1 MIGERGDGVSVTLKK
16 TIALV
21 ASVFV
26 LHLLAI
32 MTYAELWSNIL
43 ATTGDLLAIG
53 IVFRAV
59 FTADNRK
66 YRTNYIL
73 IGVGILFWGLADLM
87 WFIYESILQ
96 KAPEESTLIA
106 LLYTGTNVFL
116 CAAVVLYAI
125 IRLRKWD
132 VVQFLLDAVCFSAAL
147 LWLLWVVLFDMNG
160 EAVRVLLSDDIT
172 STLCIWMD
180 VFVLIFIGVWYLS
193 IRSGK
198 IPVFFGLL
206 TGMIYLFSLTD
217 LVYYYQFALRQYI
230 PNSYLDATYLLS
242 LLGMAVAIQLFY
254 TQYPHSFQDDQNMNS
269 NIGNRHKGVILL
281 AGPVLIFLFRGTYIA
296 LQDIAFYVG
305 LAALHVFAS
314 NYILKSVTN
323 REMLDREV
331 KMNQTLEKLVLER
344 TRDLEIKNEELRNKN
359 AELKHINNHDS
370 LTGLYN
376 RRYFL
381 EKLNEQ
387 IMGVSGE
394 EEVLLILWNVDNL
407 NGLNNTYGH
416 DIGDQILVLLADRVQ
431 TAMGSVGV
439 LSRLGGDEFA
449 FAMRGTFHNHE
460 YMTVAQ
466 RILDVCEMPLI
477 IGDYTFHIT
486 VGMGVARYPLCSA
499 DPVILMKH
507 ADVAMRFTKDTG
519 RETHISLYIDID
531 TTVKRKYRIGSYLK
545 NCNLDDELV
554 LYFQPQFRMADRKL
568 IGMEALLRWN
578 SPVLGLVGPDEF
590 IPVAEEENLI
600 IPIGNWVI
608 DNAVRQIAAW
618 NHTYGKDLRMGINIS
633 PKQLDQVSLLSHLAE
648 TVLRCDAHFSWLDI
662 EITES
667 ITLDNE
673 DSAAKLNQYFKG
685 KGMTISIDDFGTGY
699 SSLGYLNILS
709 FDRLKIAKPLIDNIT
724 EDESNRKIVSSIILL
739 AQSLGLQTIAEGV
752 ENKEQFDLLLSLGCD
767 QMQGFY
773 LGRPVP
779 AKRFAD
785 TFLEASREQAL

>member
-1 MIGERGDGVSVTLKK
+1 MTAAMRK
-16 TIALV
+16 TIAITV
-21 ASVFV
+21 SVFALYLV
-26 LHLLAI
+26 SVMMQAQ
-32 MTYAELWSNIL
+32 LWSDIL
-43 ATTGDLLAIG
+43 ATAGDLLAIG
-53 IVFRAV
+53 IVFHTV
-59 FTADNRK
+59 FTTDNRM

-73 IGVGILFWGLADLM
+73 IGMGMLCWGVADLT
-87 WFIYESILQ
+87 WFIYDNLLQ
-96 KAPEESTLIA
+96 KVPGESTLIA

-125 IRLRKWD
+125 FRLRKWD

-147 LWLLWVVLFDMNG
+147 LWLLWVVMFDMNG

-172 STLCIWMD
+172 STICIWMD
-180 VFVLIFIGVWYLS
+180 VFVLILIGIWYLS
-193 IRSGK
+193 VRKGK
-198 IPVFFGLL
+198 IPTFFGLL

-242 LLGMAVAIQLFY
+242 LLGMAVATQLY
-254 TQYPHSFQDDQNMNS
+254 YKQHPHSFQDDQNSNS

-281 AGPVLIFLFRGTYIA
+281 AGPVLIFLFRGAYIA

-305 LAALHVFAS
+305 LAVLHVFAS

-323 REMLDREV
+323 RELLGREV
-331 KMNQTLEKLVLER
+331 EMNQTLEKQVFDR
-344 TRDLEIKNEELRNKN
+344 THDLELKNEELLRKN
-359 AELKHINNHDS
+359 EELKYINNHDA

-376 RRYFL
+376 RKYFL

-387 IMGVSGE
+387 IMDVSGE

-416 DIGDQILVLLADRVQ
+416 DIGDQILVLLADRVK

-449 FAMRGTFHNHE
+449 FAMKGMFHNHE
-460 YMTVAQ
+460 FMAVAQ

-545 NCNLDDELV
+545 NCNLDDELE

-578 SPVLGLVGPDEF
+578 SPEMGLVGPDEF
-590 IPVAEEENLI
+590 IPVAEDENLI

-618 NHTYGKDLRMGINIS
+618 NHAYGKDLRMGINIS

-648 TVLRCDAHFSWLDI
+648 TVLRCDAQFSWLDI

-685 KGMTISIDDFGTGY
+685 EGMAISIDDFGTGY

-709 FDRLKIAKPLIDNIT
+709 FDRLKIAKPLIDKIT
-724 EDESNRKIVSSIILL
+724 VDESNRKIVGSIILL

-752 ENKEQFDLLLSLGCD
+752 ETKEQFDLLLSLGCD
-767 QMQGFY
+767 QIQGFY
-773 LGRPVP
+773 LGKPVP
-779 AKRFAD
+779 AKLFAD
-785 TFLEASREQAL
+785 TFLEAFGKQTL